1 MNTRRDTLVVAL
13 LVMGSLLACK
23 KKETPAPVATEDP
36 VATTTATAT
45 ATAAPAADKTFK
57 VGEEATQLDYKIK
70 VSEAKE
76 CKPRYY
82 EKAQLKKA
90 GHRLIA
96 VEMTFE
102 SIADQPVI
110 PATYNMKIVD
120 DEGLTYK
127 YSYMG
132 GCEPRLQSGSLNK
145 GEKAKGWVTFEVG
158 ESAKGLKFAY
168 DHSAILGPKQNVKFD
183 IGEVAAAK

>member
-36 VATTTATAT
+36 VATATAT
-45 ATAAPAADKTFK
+45 ATAAPVVDKTFK

-70 VSEAKE
+70 VSEVKE
-76 CKPRYY
+76 CKARYY
-82 EKAQLKKA
+82 EKSSLKKA
-90 GHRLIA
+90 GHRLIG

-102 SIADQPVI
+102 SISDKQFTPG
-110 PATYNMKIVD
+110 TYNMKIVD

-127 YSYMG
+127 YSFRG
-132 GCEPRLQSGSLNK
+132 TCEPRLQSGTLNK

-158 ESAKGLKFAY
+158 DKAKGLKFAY
-168 DHSAILGPKQNVKFD
+168 DHLSILGPKQNVKFELGD
-183 IGEVAAAK
+183 VAAGK

>member
-23 KKETPAPVATEDP
+23 KKETPAPVTEDP

-45 ATAAPAADKTFK
+45 ASAAPAPAKTFK

-70 VSEAKE
+70 VSEVKQ
-76 CKPRYY
+76 CTPRYY
-82 EKAQLKKA
+82 EKASLKKA

-96 VEMTFE
+96 VEMTIE
-102 SIADQPVI
+102 SISDKPFT
-110 PATYNMKIVD
+110 PGTYAMKIVD

-127 YSYMG
+127 YSFRG
-132 GCEPRLQSGSLNK
+132 KCEPRLQTGSLNK
-145 GEKAKGWVTFEVG
+145 GEKVKGWVTFEVG
-158 ESAKGLKFAY
+158 DKAKGLKFAY
-168 DHSAILGPKQNVKFD
+168 DHTTFIGPKQNVKFD
-183 IGEVAAAK
+183 LGDVPAK